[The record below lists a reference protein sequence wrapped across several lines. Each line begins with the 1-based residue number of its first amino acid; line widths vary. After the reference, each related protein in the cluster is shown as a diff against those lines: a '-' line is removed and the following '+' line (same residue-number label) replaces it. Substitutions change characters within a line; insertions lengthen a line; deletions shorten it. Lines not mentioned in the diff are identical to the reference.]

1 MTDILIGLDV
11 GTTATKAV
19 AFDPAGVAQAEASS
33 GYGLLTPG
41 HGWVEQDP
49 EALWRAVVEV
59 LRAVAGRLGPDDR
72 VRALAQSSQGGTTI
86 PVDAA
91 GAPLGNA
98 ISWMDTRAAE
108 QAAAVRAQ
116 VGAEFIRTTTGWPLQ
131 AALPLQHIGWFR
143 DHRPQLYASARHY
156 LFVNDFIGQRLTG
169 RLCMN
174 PTDAGITQLFSIATG
189 DWDERLL
196 ALVGVRR
203 DQLSPVH
210 PAGHLVGPLNAEV
223 ATATGLPAGLPVAN
237 GAHDQYCAAVG
248 TGVMQPGKVLLSC
261 GTAWVVLAVIDDLE
275 VGLRSGTAVG
285 RHVLDGFWGALR
297 SIGAVG
303 SSLEWLIDNVWGG
316 RAASAGRADL
326 YAAINAGAAR
336 AAPGA
341 GGLLCYPLAGG
352 HAASFGPA
360 YGGFVGLSLP
370 HTRDDM
376 ARAVMEGI
384 ALELRWAVS
393 EMRQAGIDVAE
404 LRMVGGA
411 ARSHIWPQIVADV
424 TAIPVVL
431 PAMSQAASRGAA
443 ILAGTAVGLYRDP
456 QAGFAAFQGAE
467 TSLVPD
473 PAVRQLYDDMFATY
487 QELSTALTDR
497 TSRPIAKSQ
506 PPNPILEESQDG

>member
-19 AFDPAGVAQAEASS
+19 AFDLAGVALAEASS

-41 HGWVEQDP
+41 QGWVEQDP

-59 LRAVAGRLGPDDR
+59 LRTVARQLGPDDR
-72 VRALAQSSQGGTTI
+72 VLALAQSSQGGTTI

-98 ISWMDTRAAE
+98 ISWMDTRAGE
-108 QAAAVRAQ
+108 QAEAVRAQ

-131 AALPLQHIGWFR
+131 GGLPLQHIGWFR
-143 DHRPQLYASARHY
+143 DNRPQLYASARHY
-156 LFVNDFIGQRLTG
+156 LFVNDFIDRRLTG
-169 RLCMN
+169 KLCMN
-174 PTDAGITQLFSIATG
+174 PTDAGITQLFSIAAG

-203 DQLSPVH
+203 DQLSPMH
-210 PAGHLVGPLNAEV
+210 PAGRLAGTLNAE
-223 ATATGLPAGLPVAN
+223 AAALTGLPVGLPVAN

-248 TGVMQPGKVLLSC
+248 TGVMQPGKVMLSC
-261 GTAWVVLAVIDDLE
+261 GTAWVVLAVVDDLE
-275 VGLRSGTAVG
+275 VGLRSGLAIG
-285 RHVLDGFWGALR
+285 RHVLDGRWGAMR

-303 SSLEWLIDNVWGG
+303 SSLEWLIDNVWGA
-316 RAASAGRADL
+316 RAAGADRADL

-352 HAASFGPA
+352 HAAAFGPA
-360 YGGFVGLSLP
+360 RGGFIGLSLP

-384 ALELRWAVS
+384 AFELRWAVT
-393 EMRQAGIDVAE
+393 EMRQAGIEVAE

-411 ARSHIWPQIVADV
+411 ARSNIWPQIVADV

-443 ILAGTAVGLYRDP
+443 ILAGTAVGIFSDP
-456 QAGFAAFQGAE
+456 QAGFAAFRGAE
-467 TSLVPD
+467 MSLTPES
-473 PAVRQLYDDMFATY
+473 AVRQLYDDTFATY
-487 QELSTALTDR
+487 QELSAALTGW
-497 TSRPIAKSQ
+497 TSRPIAKPQ
-506 PPNPILEESQDG
+506 PPTFVLEESQDG

>member
-143 DHRPQLYASARHY
+143 DHRSQLYASARHY

-275 VGLRSGTAVG
+275 VGLRSGTAIG

-303 SSLEWLIDNVWGG
+303 STLEWLIDNVWGG
-316 RAASAGRADL
+316 RAAGAGRADL

-411 ARSHIWPQIVADV
+411 ARSSVWPQIVADV

-456 QAGFAAFQGAE
+456 QTGFAAFRGTE
-467 TSLVPD
+467 TNLAPD

-487 QELSTALTDR
+487 QELNKMLIDR
-497 TSRPIAKSQ
+497 ASRSGVRSI
-506 PPNPILEESQDG
+506 

>member
-19 AFDPAGVAQAEASS
+19 AFDLAGVARAEASS

-59 LRAVAGRLGPDDR
+59 LRGVAGQLGPDDR
-72 VRALAQSSQGGTTI
+72 VLALAQSSQGGTTI

-108 QAAAVRAQ
+108 QADAVRAQ

-131 AALPLQHIGWFR
+131 ALLPLQHIGWLR
-143 DHRPQLYASARHY
+143 DNRPQIYASARRY
-156 LFVNDFIGQRLTG
+156 LFVNDFIGYRLTG

-174 PTDAGITQLFSIATG
+174 PTDAGITQLFNIATG

-203 DQLSPVH
+203 DQLSPMH
-210 PAGHLVGPLNAEV
+210 PAGRLVGTLQSETA
-223 ATATGLPAGLPVAN
+223 AATGLPAGLPVAN

-248 TGVMQPGKVLLSC
+248 TGVTQPGRVMLSC

-275 VGLRSGTAVG
+275 VGLRSGMAIG
-285 RHVLDGFWGALR
+285 RHALDGLWGALR

-303 SSLEWLIDNVWGG
+303 STLEWLIDNVWGG
-316 RAASAGRADL
+316 RTAGAGRADL
-326 YAAINAGAAR
+326 YAAINEGAAR
-336 AAPGA
+336 ATPGA

-352 HAASFGPA
+352 HAAAFGPA
-360 YGGFVGLSLP
+360 FGGFIGLSLP

-384 ALELRWAVS
+384 ACELRWAIS

-411 ARSHIWPQIVADV
+411 ARSSIWPQIVADV

-443 ILAGTAVGLYRDP
+443 ILAGTAIGVFRDP
-456 QAGFAAFQGAE
+456 QAGFAAFRGAE
-467 TSLVPD
+467 SSLTPD
-473 PAVRQLYDDMFATY
+473 PAVRQLYDDRFATY
-487 QELSTALTDR
+487 QALSEVLIDQANRAGLRDR
-497 TSRPIAKSQ
+497 VR
-506 PPNPILEESQDG
+506 

>member
-19 AFDPAGVAQAEASS
+19 AFDLAGVVRAEASS

-59 LRAVAGRLGPDDR
+59 LRTVAGQLDPSDR
-72 VRALAQSSQGGTTI
+72 VLALAQSSQGGTTI
-86 PVDAA
+86 PVDVA
-91 GAPLGNA
+91 GAPLYNA
-98 ISWMDTRAAE
+98 ISWMDTRASE
-108 QAAAVRAQ
+108 QAEVVRAQ

-131 AALPLQHIGWFR
+131 GALPLQHIGWFR
-143 DHRPQLYASARHY
+143 DNRPQLYASARHY

-169 RLCMN
+169 KLCMN
-174 PTDAGITQLFSIATG
+174 PTDAGITQIFNIASG

-196 ALVGVRR
+196 ELVGVRR

-210 PAGHLVGPLNAEV
+210 PAGHLVGMLNRGTA
-223 ATATGLPAGLPVAN
+223 AATGLPAGLSVAN

-248 TGVMQPGKVLLSC
+248 TGVMQPGKVMLSC
-261 GTAWVVLAVIDDLE
+261 GTAWVVLAVIDDIE
-275 VGLRSGTAVG
+275 VGLRSGTAIG
-285 RHVLDGFWGALR
+285 RHAVNGLWGALR

-303 SSLEWLIDNVWGG
+303 STLEWLIDNVWCG
-316 RAASAGRADL
+316 RAARADRTDL

-360 YGGFVGLSLP
+360 RGGFVGLSLP

-384 ALELRWAVS
+384 ACELRWAVT

-411 ARSHIWPQIVADV
+411 ARSNVWPQIVADV

-431 PAMSQAASRGAA
+431 PSMSQAASRGAA
-443 ILAGTAVGLYRDP
+443 ILAGTAVGVFRDP
-456 QAGFAAFQGAE
+456 QAGFAAFRGTE
-467 TSLVPD
+467 TNLAPD
-473 PAVRQLYDDMFATY
+473 PACRELYEDMFAAY
-487 QELSTALTDR
+487 QELSEALVDRASNPAARNRASSTAGD
-497 TSRPIAKSQ
+497 
-506 PPNPILEESQDG
+506 

>member
-1 MTDILIGLDV
+1 MADLLIGLDV
-11 GTTATKAV
+11 GTTATKALL
-19 AFDPAGVAQAEASS
+19 FDLEGRVLDSASR
-33 GYGLLTPG
+33 GYGLHTPQP
-41 HGWVEQDP
+41 GWVEQYP

-59 LRAVAGRLGPDDR
+59 LRAVASQLGPDDR
-72 VRALAQSSQGGTTI
+72 VLALAQSSQAGTTI

-98 ISWMDTRAAE
+98 ISWMDTRASDQAE
-108 QAAAVRAQ
+108 AVRTQ

-131 AALPLQHIGWFR
+131 GALPLQHIGWFR
-143 DHRPQLYASARHY
+143 DNRPQLYAAARHY
-156 LFVNDFIGQRLTG
+156 LFVNDFIGYRLTG

-174 PTDAGITQLFSIATG
+174 PTDAGITQLFNIATG

-203 DQLSPVH
+203 DQLSPMH
-210 PAGHLVGPLNAEV
+210 PAGHLVGTLKNETAAE
-223 ATATGLPAGLPVAN
+223 TGLPAGLPVAN

-248 TGVMQPGKVLLSC
+248 TGVMQPGKVMLSC

-275 VGLRSGTAVG
+275 VGLRSGTAIG
-285 RHVLDGFWGALR
+285 RHVLEGRWGAMR

-316 RAASAGRADL
+316 RAAGADRAEL

-336 AAPGA
+336 AAPGV

-352 HAASFGPA
+352 HAAGFGPA
-360 YGGFVGLSLP
+360 RGGFVGLSLP

-384 ALELRWAVS
+384 AFELRWAVA
-393 EMRQAGIDVAE
+393 EMRQAGIEVAE

-411 ARSHIWPQIVADV
+411 AQSDVWPQVVADV

-431 PAMSQAASRGAA
+431 PSMSQAASRGAA
-443 ILAGTAVGLYRDP
+443 ILAGTAVGIFSDP
-456 QAGFAAFQGAE
+456 QAGYAAFRGSE
-467 TSLVPD
+467 TNLAPNS
-473 PAVRQLYDDMFATY
+473 AMRQLYDEMFATY
-487 QELSTALTDR
+487 QELNKALT
-497 TSRPIAKSQ
+497 SAPPSPIPVQEDS
-506 PPNPILEESQDG
+506 